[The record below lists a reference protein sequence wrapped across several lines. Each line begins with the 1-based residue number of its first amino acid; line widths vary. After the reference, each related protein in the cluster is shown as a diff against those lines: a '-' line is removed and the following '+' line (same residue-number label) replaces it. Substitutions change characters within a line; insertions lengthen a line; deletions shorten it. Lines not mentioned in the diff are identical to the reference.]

1 MHAIDLFAGGGGLT
15 YGLKQAGFAV
25 TAAVENDPHACA
37 TLAANHPEVAI
48 YQRNIQDI
56 SGHELRVDAT
66 TKDIDLLV
74 GCPPCQGFT
83 SLTAKYRRTDPR
95 NNLIH
100 EMARLVKEI
109 QPRAIM
115 MENVPGL
122 AQRGKALLDR
132 FCADIKVLGYLP
144 EMAVLQVADYG
155 VPQYRRR
162 LVLLAGRGFAIPMPA
177 ATHDREG
184 QQGRSQWRT
193 VRKTLQRMTTVPLTL
208 HEARKRGGA
217 SQANWHVVR
226 TLSIQNRLRL
236 QHARPGGNWSDIPEA
251 LRPPCHQGKYRG
263 FPNVYGRM
271 AWDAPAPTITGG
283 CTTLSKGR
291 FGHPEEDRT
300 ISVREAALLQTFPLN
315 YQFDTPFMDHA
326 CNIIGN
332 ALPCVF
338 AEVVARQCHKYLRAQ
353 AVSEAPNWQRCP

>member
-1 MHAIDLFAGGGGLT
+1 MAHREKNAPKDDNGSFNFARSS
-15 YGLKQAGFAV
+15 K
-25 TAAVENDPHACA
+25 
-37 TLAANHPEVAI
+37 
-48 YQRNIQDI
+48 
-56 SGHELRVDAT
+56 
-66 TKDIDLLV
+66 K
-74 GCPPCQGFT
+74 
-83 SLTAKYRRTDPR
+83 
-95 NNLIH
+95 
-100 EMARLVKEI
+100 
-109 QPRAIM
+109 
-115 MENVPGL
+115 
-122 AQRGKALLDR
+122 
-132 FCADIKVLGYLP
+132 
-144 EMAVLQVADYG
+144 
-155 VPQYRRR
+155 RRR
-162 LVLLAGRGFAIPMPA
+162 I
-177 ATHDREG
+177 
-184 QQGRSQWRT
+184 
-193 VRKTLQRMTTVPLTL
+193 
-208 HEARKRGGA
+208 
-217 SQANWHVVR
+217 QANWHVV

-353 AVSEAPNWQRCP
+353 AVSEAPNWKRCP

>member
-1 MHAIDLFAGGGGLT
+1 
-15 YGLKQAGFAV
+15 
-25 TAAVENDPHACA
+25 
-37 TLAANHPEVAI
+37 
-48 YQRNIQDI
+48 
-56 SGHELRVDAT
+56 
-66 TKDIDLLV
+66 
-74 GCPPCQGFT
+74 
-83 SLTAKYRRTDPR
+83 
-95 NNLIH
+95 
-100 EMARLVKEI
+100 
-109 QPRAIM
+109 
-115 MENVPGL
+115 
-122 AQRGKALLDR
+122 
-132 FCADIKVLGYLP
+132 
-144 EMAVLQVADYG
+144 
-155 VPQYRRR
+155 
-162 LVLLAGRGFAIPMPA
+162 MPI
-177 ATHDREG
+177 ATHGRDG

-193 VRKTLQRMTTVPLTL
+193 VRQTLQRVTTAPLTL

-226 TLSIQNRLRL
+226 TLSVQNRLRL
-236 QHARPGGNWSDIPEA
+236 QHARPGGNWSAIPEA

-332 ALPCVF
+332 ALPCAF

-353 AVSEAPNWQRCP
+353 AVF